1 MIQPQLTGV
10 WRLTDQIEQWD
21 DGRRTQPRGS
31 EIHGLI
37 SYTNNGW
44 MSAILGRTTPR
55 PNRDLNSLEFA
66 LEDTL
71 AYGGRFSVD
80 EDAASIHHHVRISSY
95 NPLEGTDLVRTAELT
110 EDNSLRLVGLRAG
123 GGAQRILTWQ
133 RPRKG
138 VTRNVDP
145 SLVGAWL
152 LEEYIAFRADG
163 GTEHPMGL
171 SPHGLLQYGA
181 DGWMS
186 VIINRRDRPPQHPVG
201 SEVFAFTEFICY
213 YGRYTLDREAGV
225 VTHYTEYSSYS
236 GMHQTALQRAIIFL
250 TPDLITLTAA
260 NPSGQVITLRWRRQ
274 TA

>member
-10 WRLTDQIEQWD
+10 WRLADQIEQWE
-21 DGRRTQPRGS
+21 DGRQTHPRGS

-37 SYTNNGW
+37 SYTPNGW

-55 PNRDLNSLEFA
+55 PNRKLDSLEFA

-71 AYGGRFSVD
+71 AYGGRYEVD
-80 EDAASIHHHVRISSY
+80 EDKATVCHKVRICSY
-95 NPLEGTDLVRTAELT
+95 HKLKGTDLVRTVEFPEAGA
-110 EDNSLRLVGLRAG
+110 LRLTGLRPG
-123 GGAQRILTWQ
+123 GMAQRILTWK
-133 RPRKG
+133 RPRQG
-138 VTRNVDP
+138 VSRTVDQ

-152 LEEYIAFRADG
+152 LEDYIAFRADG
-163 GTEHPMGL
+163 STEHPMGL
-171 SPHGLLQYGA
+171 HPHGLLHYGA

-186 VIINRRDRPPQHPVG
+186 VIISRSDRPPEYPYG
-201 SEVFAFTEFICY
+201 SDGFAFTEFICY
-213 YGRYTLDREAGV
+213 YGRYTLDRASGV

-260 NPSGQVITLRWRRQ
+260 NPAGQVITLRWRRQ